1 MLLGGKHYVKKIQK
15 PFGMKKVLSEQGRA
29 IQVIVLITEAC
40 NLSTVC
46 KMPSDIL
53 LSSLTQYVHEIFG
66 DYHCE
71 I

>member
-1 MLLGGKHYVKKIQK
+1 
-15 PFGMKKVLSEQGRA
+15 MKKVLSEQWNESAIVPTPHLRRA

-40 NLSTVC
+40 DLSTVY
-46 KMPSDIL
+46 KMLSDIL
-53 LSSLTQYVHEIFG
+53 LSNLTQYICEIFG

>member
-1 MLLGGKHYVKKIQK
+1 M
-15 PFGMKKVLSEQGRA
+15 VLSEQWNESAIVPMPHIRRA
-29 IQVIVLITEAC
+29 IQVIVLITKAC

-46 KMPSDIL
+46 KMLSDIL
-53 LSSLTQYVHEIFG
+53 LSSLTLYVYEIFG